1 MQRVV
6 AQASVITDQDEEE
19 VEEDLSRLKA
29 KKMVVTDQP
38 VIEPAE

>member
-19 VEEDLSRLKA
+19 VEEDLPALKA
-29 KKMVVTDQP
+29 KKMVVADQS
-38 VIEPAE
+38 VIEPTE